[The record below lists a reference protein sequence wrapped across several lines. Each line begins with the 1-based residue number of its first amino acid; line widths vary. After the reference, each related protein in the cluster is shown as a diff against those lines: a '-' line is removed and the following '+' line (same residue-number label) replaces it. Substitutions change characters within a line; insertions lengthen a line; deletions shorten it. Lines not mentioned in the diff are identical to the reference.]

1 MTKSRTALPAFAA
14 LLAGW
19 SAPSF
24 AEPPAAT
31 AEEVLSAYQAEVD
44 AVMRSADSARR
55 CPRNPG
61 GEDIVVCARSDNSN
75 MRVPYEPEPGARV
88 RLVAGEAPSSR
99 DALGAAGCCG
109 GGGGLD
115 VIAIGRTLG
124 RGLDRL
130 LHPY

>member
-1 MTKSRTALPAFAA
+1 MTKSRTALPSLTALIAA
-14 LLAGW
+14 WPAG
-19 SAPSF
+19 AL
-24 AEPPAAT
+24 AEPPGTT
-31 AEEVLSAYQAEVD
+31 AEEVLSAYQAQVD
-44 AVMRSADSARR
+44 AVMRSGDSARR
-55 CPRNPG
+55 CPRDPG
-61 GEDIVVCARSDNSN
+61 GEDIVVCARSDNAR

-99 DALGAAGCCG
+99 DALGAGSCCG

-130 LHPY
+130 LHPD